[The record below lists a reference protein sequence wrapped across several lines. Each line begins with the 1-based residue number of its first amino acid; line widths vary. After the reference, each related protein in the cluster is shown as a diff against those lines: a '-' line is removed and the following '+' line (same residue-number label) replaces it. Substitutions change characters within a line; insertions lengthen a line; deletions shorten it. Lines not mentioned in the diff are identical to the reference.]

1 MRIWLWVIILV
12 FLTGIFLLIRH
23 PKPVL
28 ESEKIAEEYSDKSL
42 FLTPI
47 KNSGEISDD
56 RYITG
61 ITVPHHLLAAD
72 LTARAFKDAA
82 GTSHAQIILISPDHY
97 NLGKTV
103 ISTTVKNWST
113 VFGELESDKA
123 AAAKLEELPMISEE
137 NFFYR
142 EHGVGAVLPF
152 IKYFFPE
159 SKIVVLTI
167 KTSITKEE
175 TDKLLDY
182 IKEIIKTDTLVVQST
197 DFSHYLSADKA
208 DLADRQTLDQIYSE
222 NAEGIWGLDQ
232 PDNLDCKAC
241 QYLQMKLQKDVWGSG
256 FTLLFHRNSQ
266 DYTKNKLDSTTSYL
280 VQEYKK
286 NTGRMIF
293 GGDVMLS
300 RGIGNLMS
308 KRNDYDFPWKKI
320 EGLLKTADLVF
331 ANLESPISDQGS
343 DSGKLFSFRADK
355 KVVSGL
361 KTAGFKAMSIANNH
375 IWDYGK
381 NAFEDTLI
389 NLTSNNILPVG
400 SNLMGNKETINVQG
414 TEVAFLGYTNLLKA
428 PGVNFLE
435 LQKVVEDIK
444 NAKKSA
450 DVVIVS
456 IHWGQE
462 YKSAESAAQ
471 ISLAHEIIDAGAD
484 MVVGH
489 HPHVVQNVEKYQGKY
504 IAYSLGNFVFDQNF
518 ADETSH
524 GLLLRV
530 DLSGK
535 KITNMEQIRIGF
547 TSLYQPEV
555 NVLRF

>member
-1 MRIWLWVIILV
+1 
-12 FLTGIFLLIRH
+12 
-23 PKPVL
+23 
-28 ESEKIAEEYSDKSL
+28 
-42 FLTPI
+42 
-47 KNSGEISDD
+47 
-56 RYITG
+56 
-61 ITVPHHLLAAD
+61 
-72 LTARAFKDAA
+72 
-82 GTSHAQIILISPDHY
+82 
-97 NLGKTV
+97 
-103 ISTTVKNWST
+103 
-113 VFGELESDKA
+113 
-123 AAAKLEELPMISEE
+123 
-137 NFFYR
+137 
-142 EHGVGAVLPF
+142 
-152 IKYFFPE
+152 
-159 SKIVVLTI
+159 
-167 KTSITKEE
+167 
-175 TDKLLDY
+175 
-182 IKEIIKTDTLVVQST
+182 
-197 DFSHYLSADKA
+197 
-208 DLADRQTLDQIYSE
+208 
-222 NAEGIWGLDQ
+222 
-232 PDNLDCKAC
+232 
-241 QYLQMKLQKDVWGSG
+241 
-256 FTLLFHRNSQ
+256 
-266 DYTKNKLDSTTSYL
+266 
-280 VQEYKK
+280 
-286 NTGRMIF
+286 
-293 GGDVMLS
+293 
-300 RGIGNLMS
+300 
-308 KRNDYDFPWKKI
+308 
-320 EGLLKTADLVF
+320 VF